1 MLPVKRIEI
10 KEQSGITGGAAK
22 NIGVVKM
29 VEKELEISAT
39 AMKLAPK
46 SLPPW
51 EPPSSH
57 RTSCEIYPMPNEP
70 SDFIPARN
78 SYSRE
83 SGGPWPELS

>member
-10 KEQSGITGGAAK
+10 KEQLGITDDAAT

-29 VEKELEISAT
+29 VEKEPGISAA

-57 RTSCEIYPMPNEP
+57 GTSCEIHPMPN
-70 SDFIPARN
+70 DAQRLC
-78 SYSRE
+78 SR
-83 SGGPWPELS
+83 

>member
-1 MLPVKRIEI
+1 VLPVKRIDI
-10 KEQSGITGGAAK
+10 KEQLGITGGTAK
-22 NIGVVKM
+22 NIGVFKM

-57 RTSCEIYPMPNEP
+57 GTSCEIHPMPNEP

-78 SYSRE
+78 AYSRE
-83 SGGPWPELS
+83 SGGLWPELS